1 MRHHTNTVAGAMFLG
16 LVASGNA
23 FAAPD
28 AAAPAATAAATEC
41 LAAPKSETPPGG
53 HWYYRTDRTTKRK
66 CWYVGDASA
75 KTSKV
80 ATAKPSRPAAPKPE
94 TAAKE
99 KDTAPSFDNAR
110 AEMESANAAPGD
122 EKLQDSVWPPM
133 PDKAAADAP
142 QANAQDSA
150 ITPPQTAQSAP
161 SQDAATQQQPLATN
175 WLTQPPATNSPEL
188 KSSLSA
194 SQTIAGE
201 ADAALSATPQPAAE
215 PQPAVAAAAPPA
227 PAPAAS
233 SMPIL
238 LAALACALGLAAI
251 IGSIVVKLF
260 DRRRDRKA
268 RADDRIQRRDIRSRT
283 PVDEMQQPYPA
294 LSTPANLDDIAC
306 ATSDSDDPDHEIKQL
321 LAKASRRRAA

>member
-1 MRHHTNTVAGAMFLG
+1 MRHHTNTVAGALFLG
-16 LVASGNA
+16 LIASGSA
-23 FAAPD
+23 FAAPE
-28 AAAPAATAAATEC
+28 AAPAATAAATEC

-80 ATAKPSRPAAPKPE
+80 ATAKPTHSAAPKPE

-99 KDTAPSFDNAR
+99 KDTAPSFGNAR
-110 AEMESANAAPGD
+110 AEMESANAAPDD
-122 EKLQDSVWPPM
+122 EKLQASVWPPM

-142 QANAQDSA
+142 QANTQDSP

-161 SQDAATQQQPLATN
+161 SQDAAAQQPPLATN

-188 KSSLSA
+188 KSSLDVSETRT
-194 SQTIAGE
+194 SET
-201 ADAALSATPQPAAE
+201 DVTPSATAQLAAAPE
-215 PQPAVAAAAPPA
+215 PAVAAAAPA
-227 PAPAAS
+227 PVTS
-233 SMPIL
+233 SMPML

-260 DRRRDRKA
+260 DRRRDLKV
-268 RADDRIQRRDIRSRT
+268 RADDRIQRRDIRSRI
-283 PVDEMQQPYPA
+283 PVGEMPQPYPT
-294 LSTPANLDDIAC
+294 LSTPANLDDIAR
-306 ATSDSDDPDHEIKQL
+306 ATPDSNDPDHEIKQL

>member
-1 MRHHTNTVAGAMFLG
+1 MRHHTNTVAGALFLG
-16 LVASGNA
+16 LVASGSA
-23 FAAPD
+23 FAAPE

-80 ATAKPSRPAAPKPE
+80 ATAKPTHSAAPKPE

-99 KDTAPSFDNAR
+99 KDTAPSFGNAR
-110 AEMESANAAPGD
+110 AEMENANAAPDD
-122 EKLQDSVWPPM
+122 EKLQASVWPPM

-142 QANAQDSA
+142 QANTQDSA

-161 SQDAATQQQPLATN
+161 SQDAAAQQPPLATN

-188 KSSLSA
+188 KSSLDVSETRA
-194 SQTIAGE
+194 SET
-201 ADAALSATPQPAAE
+201 DVTPSATAQLTATPE
-215 PQPAVAAAAPPA
+215 PAVAAAAPA
-227 PAPAAS
+227 PATS
-233 SMPIL
+233 SMPML

-260 DRRRDRKA
+260 DRRRDLKV

-283 PVDEMQQPYPA
+283 PVDEMPQPYPT
-294 LSTPANLDDIAC
+294 LSTPANLDDIAR
-306 ATSDSDDPDHEIKQL
+306 TTPDSNDPDHEIKQL

>member
-1 MRHHTNTVAGAMFLG
+1 MRHHTNTVAGALFLG
-16 LVASGNA
+16 LVASGSA
-23 FAAPD
+23 FAAPE

-80 ATAKPSRPAAPKPE
+80 ATAKPTHSAAPKPE

-99 KDTAPSFDNAR
+99 KDTAPSFGNAR
-110 AEMESANAAPGD
+110 AEMESANATPDD
-122 EKLQDSVWPPM
+122 EKLQASVWPPM

-142 QANAQDSA
+142 QANTQDSP

-161 SQDAATQQQPLATN
+161 SQDAAAQQPPLATN

-188 KSSLSA
+188 KSSLDVSETTATETNAA
-194 SQTIAGE
+194 SP
-201 ADAALSATPQPAAE
+201 ATPQPATE
-215 PQPAVAAAAPPA
+215 PQPAVAAAASPA
-227 PAPAAS
+227 PAPNS
-233 SMPIL
+233 SMPML

-260 DRRRDRKA
+260 DRRRDLKV
-268 RADDRIQRRDIRSRT
+268 RADDRIQRRDIRSRI
-283 PVDEMQQPYPA
+283 PVGEMPQPYPT
-294 LSTPANLDDIAC
+294 LSTPANLDDIAR
-306 ATSDSDDPDHEIKQL
+306 TTPDSNDPDHEIKQL

>member
-16 LVASGNA
+16 LVASGSA

-53 HWYYRTDRTTKRK
+53 HWYYRTDRSTKRK

-94 TAAKE
+94 AAARE

-110 AEMESANAAPGD
+110 AEMESANAAPD
-122 EKLQDSVWPPM
+122 DAKLQDSVWPPM

-142 QANAQDSA
+142 QANTQDSA
-150 ITPPQTAQSAP
+150 ITPPQTAQPAP
-161 SQDAATQQQPLATN
+161 SQDAAAQQQPLATN

-194 SQTIAGE
+194 SETTATE
-201 ADAALSATPQPAAE
+201 TDAASPATSQPAAD

-227 PAPAAS
+227 PAPTS
-233 SMPIL
+233 SMPML

-294 LSTPANLDDIAC
+294 LSTPANLDDIAR
-306 ATSDSDDPDHEIKQL
+306 AASDGGDPDHEIKQL